1 MIKGTRGIK
10 GIKGIKLS
18 NKKDWLIFI
27 ISATIM
33 GLVLSFVLP
42 CFAGVETVKD
52 DNDGNAGYIL
62 INTGT
67 RNGQSDVGHWTDIS
81 DIPELKGEK
90 GDTGA
95 QGIQGIA
102 GKNGKDGI
110 NGLNGKDGIGING
123 LDGKDG
129 YTPIKGVDYVD
140 GIDGVNGIDGMNG
153 VDGVDG
159 YTPIKGVD
167 YNDGVNGADGL
178 SIKGDKGDIGIN
190 GKDVDPITVTNLQN
204 EDINLNNK
212 ITDNSNILN
221 NHSSQ
226 LANHESRIND
236 LDNRVG
242 KLEQTQFKV
251 QAEFRILD
259 TKHFT
264 ISPYISQNFTRNKI
278 DEVGLRV
285 TVKLCKSYEEKEI
298 IKTNSRIERLEQYL
312 ALPEVKEGIEQAQMR
327 KIKVNTDG
335 KSLWIGKQF

>member
-1 MIKGTRGIK
+1 M
-10 GIKGIKLS
+10 S

-42 CFAGVETVKD
+42 CFAGVETIKD
-52 DNDGNAGYIL
+52 NNDGQIGDIL

-67 RNGQSDVGHWTDIS
+67 RNGQSDVGHWTDITT
-81 DIPELKGEK
+81 IPELKGEK
-90 GDTGA
+90 GDTGV
-95 QGIQGIA
+95 QGIA
-102 GKNGKDGI
+102 GK
-110 NGLNGKDGIGING
+110 DGIGLN
-123 LDGKDG
+123 GKDG
-129 YTPIKGVDYVD
+129 YTPIKGVDYD
-140 GIDGVNGIDGMNG
+140 
-153 VDGVDG
+153 
-159 YTPIKGVD
+159 
-167 YNDGVNGADGL
+167 DGVNGADGL

-204 EDINLNNK
+204 TDINLNNK

-242 KLEQTQFKV
+242 KLEQTQFKI

-298 IKTNSRIERLEQYL
+298 IKTNSRLERLEQYL

-335 KSLWIGKQF
+335 KSLWINHNF